1 LIIVSES
8 AYISAEKFALAHYEN
23 FPVISFLVTKKLR
36 KHVAVL
42 YWFARTADDIA
53 DDPNLPDKEKMIK
66 LNHFEARLTSLLLGN
81 FENDYETALHNT
93 ITVMQLTPDLFY
105 DLLTAFKQDLI
116 KKRYLSFEEL
126 MNYCK
131 YSANPVGRL
140 ILELYGI
147 RDNNSFHYSDKICTA
162 LQLINFYQDV
172 KIDYDMNRIYFP
184 LDEMSRFSVT
194 ENMFE
199 LSKINLNL
207 EKLVKYNIDRADKIL
222 EEGKKL
228 LEFLPSRLKIEIKW
242 TLLGGKGILNK
253 IRKNNFDIFIKPK
266 LSKIDFLMLL
276 FESFI

>member
-1 LIIVSES
+1 LTIVSDS
-8 AYISAEKFALAHYEN
+8 VYISAERFAQAHYEN
-23 FPVISFLVTKKLR
+23 FPVISFLVKKELR
-36 KHVAVL
+36 KHVAVI

-53 DDPNLPDKEKMIK
+53 DDPNLANEEKMIK
-66 LNHFEARLTSLLLGN
+66 LNHFETRLTSLLLGN

-93 ITVMQLTPDLFY
+93 ITVMHLTPDLLY
-105 DLLTAFKQDLI
+105 DLLAAFRQDLI
-116 KKRYLSFEEL
+116 KKRYQSFEEL
-126 MNYCK
+126 LDYCK

-147 RDNNSFHYSDKICTA
+147 RDNSAFHYSDKICTA

-199 LSKINLNL
+199 LNKINLNL

-228 LEFLPSRLKIEIKW
+228 LDFLPRRLKIEIKW
-242 TLLGGKGILNK
+242 TLLGGRGILNK
-253 IRKNNFDIFIKPK
+253 IRKNSFDIFTRPK

-276 FESFI
+276 FESII